1 LDAKTEKLIIQAVPV
16 DGETGEKLEPEEVPV
31 ARVVEGTAPVTGR
44 DTGERFGSI
53 PATLSRVSDA
63 IEVANKK
70 RSLCINCKH
79 FDQPAWKEHLKTVE
93 GQAFEREL
101 RQNFA
106 QDFGINPFDMALLI
120 AMQNLAVCRVFT
132 EINKELTVTR
142 PDYWC
147 QASRAENPA
156 GYWEPITTGDEK
168 LANANYDAILRAAS
182 QGK

>member
-1 LDAKTEKLIIQAVPV
+1 LDAKTEKLIIQATPI
-16 DGETGEKLEPEEVPV
+16 DGETGERLEPEEVPV
-31 ARVVEGTAPVTGR
+31 ARVIEGTAPVTGR

-53 PATLSRVSDA
+53 PAILSRESSA

-70 RSLCINCKH
+70 RALCVNCRH
-79 FDQPAWKEHLKTVE
+79 FDQPAWREYIRTVE
-93 GQAFEREL
+93 GQAFEQDL

-106 QDFGINPFDMALLI
+106 QDFGINPLDMVLLI
-120 AMQNLAVCRVFT
+120 AMQNLGVCRVFT
-132 EINKELTVTR
+132 EINRDLTVTR

-147 QASRAENPA
+147 QASRAETPA

-168 LANANYDAILRAAS
+168 LANANYDAILKAS